1 VEDIAPVVFNAVT
14 VRRIR
19 KRTVEEA
26 LANERWTTD
35 ILGELPPEGFQ
46 QYVQLCIAILN
57 VDRDPEHQ
65 DHFTWP

>member
-46 QYVQLCIAILN
+46 
-57 VDRDPEHQ
+57 
-65 DHFTWP
+65 